1 LVRQLDWTQYRQLI
15 QIQDTTKREYY
26 ELEAINNAWT
36 VRELEQQINSQLYL
50 LHVRT
55 GNIIIL
61 HS

>member
-1 LVRQLDWTQYRQLI
+1 MVRQLDWTQYRQLI